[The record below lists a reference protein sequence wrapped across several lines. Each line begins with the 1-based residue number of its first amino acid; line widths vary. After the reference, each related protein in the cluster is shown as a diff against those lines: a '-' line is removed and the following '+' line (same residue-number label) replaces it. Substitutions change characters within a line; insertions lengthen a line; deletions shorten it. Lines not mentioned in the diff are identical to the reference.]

1 MANDSTVHNK
11 RDLLGIRPFDTHS
24 YEHYA
29 LTSLTAYCVFWLQEW
44 NITTNEENLGV
55 ACHRMFPSK
64 FCFVGWPEF
73 PDLKRVGRSVLQ
85 MRPKY
90 RNLATSVSSKGVF
103 LNQRGLEEA
112 AALVKQLG
120 TPIFESQLRAS
131 LPPSLNERAERG
143 RAKPRSV
150 IPENVVAR
158 IQKSQLYKLYED
170 SLFHE
175 AEAIDLIGLL
185 EVYDHTPSAEKKRKL
200 NELEEAARDLRDE
213 RMLEFLAR
221 IKERFSKYL
230 NRNR

>member
-1 MANDSTVHNK
+1 MTNIAEVHNK
-11 RDLLGIRPFDTHS
+11 RDLLKIRPFDIHA
-24 YEHYA
+24 YEQYA

-64 FCFVGWPEF
+64 FCLVGWPEF
-73 PDLKRVGRSVLQ
+73 PDLKRIGRSVLQ

-112 AALVKQLG
+112 AALVTKLG
-120 TPIFESQLRAS
+120 PPLFEGHVRAS
-131 LPPSLNERAERG
+131 VPASLNERAERG

-158 IQKSQLYKLYED
+158 LRNSQLYRLYEE
-170 SLFHE
+170 SRFHE

-200 NELEEAARDLRDE
+200 KEFEEAARDLKE
-213 RMLEFLAR
+213 EALLEFIAR
-221 IKERFSKYL
+221 IKERFTKYL
-230 NRNR
+230 NR